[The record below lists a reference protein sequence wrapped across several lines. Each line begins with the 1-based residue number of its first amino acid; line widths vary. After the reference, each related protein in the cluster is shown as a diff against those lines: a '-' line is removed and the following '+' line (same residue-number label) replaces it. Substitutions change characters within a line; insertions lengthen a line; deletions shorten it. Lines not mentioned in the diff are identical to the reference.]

1 MDQQELARILRE
13 MYDNPVGARLTT
25 TGNAQ
30 KPTMV
35 HLFGILFAK
44 EIDECDG
51 APTRNA
57 REIVR
62 KAGLPESY
70 YTEVNYGRLLAEY
83 VTVHDGSI
91 LRWRK

>member
-1 MDQQELARILRE
+1 MDEQDLASILERMCDKRTRE
-13 MYDNPVGARLTT
+13 TT
-25 TGNAQ
+25 AGRAQ
-30 KPTMV
+30 TKTMI

-57 REIVR
+57 REIVQ

-70 YTEVNYGRLLAEY
+70 YTEVNNGRLLAEY